1 MVATD
6 IFAPHKVVN
15 SSSMRFRKQFI
26 WTIQGIDMMRFETFK
41 AFQTIKTSNSK
52 SKLLISRKAANRN
65 NNNENFCSAKLDR
78 SVAKTTQN
86 PSKSRGSHNLFVLA
100 GAPSLR
106 WNDFGHPPEFGLHP
120 PWVPVAPPNS
130 QAVMTA
136 PLRAEGPPRAAGCSG
151 PPLRSGPPHPAARG
165 PRARSLRSAPSTPSR
180 QAISLHS
187 AGSPGNPLRS

>member
-52 SKLLISRKAANRN
+52 SKLLISRKTANRN

-100 GAPSLR
+100 GAP
-106 WNDFGHPPEFGLHP
+106 
-120 PWVPVAPPNS
+120 
-130 QAVMTA
+130 
-136 PLRAEGPPRAAGCSG
+136 
-151 PPLRSGPPHPAARG
+151 
-165 PRARSLRSAPSTPSR
+165 
-180 QAISLHS
+180 
-187 AGSPGNPLRS
+187 